1 MKKFGLLFLICCF
14 SLFASQAIAE
24 EAETDIPLELIKEF
38 ADPLTP
44 EMAAAKEEML
54 YSKATTY
61 YANYTFRIWEQRYGI
76 YGEPST
82 GLPIKLYSDDTFYG
96 EVTIGSTTYYFEGI
110 WGTLGPDIISL
121 EFSMGNRQW
130 SVATFDWWSSGG
142 WYVYDVDLGYS
153 KRTDGSGGAA
163 FFWSLH

>member
-14 SLFASQAIAE
+14 SLFASQATAE

-38 ADPLTP
+38 ADPVTP
-44 EMAAAKEEML
+44 EMAAAIEEMH
-54 YSKATTY
+54 SKAATY
-61 YANYTFRIWEQRYGI
+61 SANYTFRLWYQSEGI

-82 GLPIKLYSDDTFYG
+82 GLPITLKSDDTFYG
-96 EVTIGSTTYYFEGI
+96 EVTIGSTTYYLAGI

-121 EFSMGNRQW
+121 EFSTSTRQW

-153 KRTDGSGGAA
+153 KSTDGSGGAA

>member
-54 YSKATTY
+54 HSKATIIY
-61 YANYTFRIWEQRYGI
+61 WVNYTFRLWYQSEGI
-76 YGEPST
+76 YGEPYYGDSIT
-82 GLPIKLYSDDTFYG
+82 LFSDNTFYG
-96 EVTIGSTTYYFEGI
+96 DWGSSSYIEGI

-121 EFSMGNRQW
+121 EFSTGKRHW
-130 SVATFDWWSSGG
+130 SVATFNWYASGG
-142 WYVYDVDLGYS
+142 WYIYDVDLGYS